1 VSCSGTQYSSYFCKA
16 VTHSESDQARRCLP
30 SLTRL
35 NAHTRSTPLY
45 HIKTDTIATGS
56 DDKLIKIWLIST
68 GTILRTINT
77 GQNVHA
83 LKSGSYLAA
92 GLDIST
98 INIYNINTGSLV
110 YELKGHTSGVND
122 LITISDDLLASAS
135 FDRSVRIWS
144 LATNATKF
152 ILNGHSNSVK
162 ALKLISSSILASGSS
177 DKQIIFWDITN
188 GINNFILPGH
198 SGTIQYSF
206 DMLNEGPTFVSG
218 SLDRTIKLWDINTTA
233 CLNTITTGLSIISL
247 AVLDQNLIIQVNS
260 NKNIVF

>member
-1 VSCSGTQYSSYFCKA
+1 MTGENTTTTDDWNPK
-16 VTHSESDQARRCLP
+16 
-30 SLTRL
+30 LTYTDHL
-35 NAHTRSTPLY
+35 GPVYAIDY
-45 HIKTDTIATGS
+45 IKTDTIATGS

-68 GTILRTINT
+68 GTTLRTINT

-83 LKSGSYLAA
+83 LKSGNYLAA

-188 GINNFILPGH
+188 GINKFIFTRSFGY
-198 SGTIQYSF
+198 YSIF
-206 DMLNEGPTFVSG
+206 
-218 SLDRTIKLWDINTTA
+218 I
-233 CLNTITTGLSIISL
+233 
-247 AVLDQNLIIQVNS
+247 
-260 NKNIVF
+260 